1 MIKTKRISFSLVFTM
16 ALKCLSNP
24 HFFFFSF
31 WPYHLIKNKQTKKKK
46 RKRIIK
52 KTSEKNKTQKQK
64 LRVKIFHR
72 ERMRVMFTQFT
83 LIHQSMSYPWRLE
96 WPNQT
101 FTCSLKLRDNKYS
114 IPHKDPMKMEKH
126 KLNKQT
132 RKYFS

>member
-24 HFFFFSF
+24 HFFS
-31 WPYHLIKNKQTKKKK
+31 LLTLSSNKEQTNKK
-46 RKRIIK
+46 RKIIIK
-52 KTSEKNKTQKQK
+52 KNSEKNKTQKQK

-72 ERMRVMFTQFT
+72 ERKHVMFTQFT
-83 LIHQSMSYPWRLE
+83 LIHQSMSYLPRLE

-101 FTCSLKLRDNKYS
+101 FTCSLKLWDNKNS

-126 KLNKQT
+126 KLNEQT
-132 RKYFS
+132 RKNFS